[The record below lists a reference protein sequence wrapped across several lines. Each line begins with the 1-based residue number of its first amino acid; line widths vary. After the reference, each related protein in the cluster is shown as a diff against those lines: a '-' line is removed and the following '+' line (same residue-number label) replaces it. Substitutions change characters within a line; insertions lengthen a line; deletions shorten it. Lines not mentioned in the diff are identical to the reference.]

1 MSTMN
6 ISLPG
11 PLKAYIDEQIA
22 ERGYGT
28 VSEYLGELI
37 RKDQDRQAL
46 RRLILDGA
54 AAPVTGEAD
63 AAWFESLREGVR
75 RHPE

>member
-1 MSTMN
+1 MN

-11 PLKAYIDEQIA
+11 PLKAYVDEQIA

-28 VSEYLGELI
+28 VSEYVRALI
-37 RKDQDRQAL
+37 RKDQDKQFL
-46 RRLILDGA
+46 RGLILAGA

-75 RHPE
+75 RRPE